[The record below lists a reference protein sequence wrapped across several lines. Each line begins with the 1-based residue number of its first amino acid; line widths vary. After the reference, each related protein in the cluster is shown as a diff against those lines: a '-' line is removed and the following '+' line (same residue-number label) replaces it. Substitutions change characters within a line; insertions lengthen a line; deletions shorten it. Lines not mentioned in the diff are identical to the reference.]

1 MTIEQFNTICEHIEG
16 GLSLRKACL
25 EEGFKSGSS
34 FIGFMNSGEDSTTRT
49 KQYAR
54 AMEARHDFLFEQIL
68 EIADSQEDD
77 VSTLTDGEKVINYN
91 IIQRNRLQVDARKWA
106 LSKMNPKKYGDKVD
120 VTSEGEKIQSIP
132 AIHWVKDAD
141 GDTDK

>member
-16 GLSLRKACL
+16 GLSLREASIK
-25 EEGFKSGSS
+25 EGFKSAGSFS
-34 FIGFMNSGEDSTTRT
+34 NFLAEKESPTLNEH
-49 KQYAR
+49 YAR
-54 AMEARHDFLFEQIL
+54 ACAERVMVY
-68 EIADSQEDD
+68 ADKIIEVAFCQEDD
-77 VSTLTDGEKVINYN
+77 VSTGPNGEKVINHN
-91 IIQRNRLQVDARKWA
+91 VIQRNTLQVNTLKWM

-141 GDTDK
+141 GDTNK